1 MLSVLLST
9 VGVMIFGT
17 ASYGLYKNRK
27 TFDPVKHMKVSFIKA
42 DMAIKKIRNNGKTEY
57 ITPDLV
63 DFVEENWGY
72 RFEYKMKNGMSI
84 KAFEAKKSFIETAFN
99 GAAEIR
105 GEGNR
110 LYIDVFTGKVPTE
123 CSFNLDEIRDNTWR
137 MILPCFLGISRKG
150 KEYVDLTKAPHGIVG
165 GETGGGKSTFIRQLL
180 TAIAILRDPRQ
191 VRIHLFDLKFGLEL
205 SMFENLPHVETFVD
219 DVYKVEEALKN
230 INGELDK
237 RGQLI
242 KEKSRKKDIEAY
254 NNSVPEEGKLPYH
267 LIIVDEL
274 AEIEDTDS
282 IQRIA
287 RLGRA
292 LGFHMILATQ
302 RPDAKVLEGQIK
314 ANCPMKVAFK
324 VINSVNSKI
333 ILDNVKAAQIP
344 KEYPGRSIV
353 QFKTEREVQ
362 TPLLE
367 EEIANKIIYKRIK
380 ELDEFYMQ
388 EVDPVVEGKGTPDT
402 TEYC

>member
-1 MLSVLLST
+1 MLSVLFSAI
-9 VGVMIFGT
+9 GVMMIGT
-17 ASYGLYKNRK
+17 AGYGVIHNRK
-27 TFDPVKHMKVSFIKA
+27 IFDPVKHMKVTFIKG
-42 DMAIKKIRNNGKTEY
+42 DMVKGKKRNNGKTEY
-57 ITPDLV
+57 KTPELIK
-63 DFVEENWGY
+63 FKEEDWGY
-72 RFEYKMKNGMSI
+72 RFEYKMKNGMSLHN
-84 KAFEAKKSFIETAFN
+84 FQSKKQFIETAFN
-99 GAAEIR
+99 GAVELR

-110 LYIDVFTGKVPTE
+110 LFIDVMTGKIPTK
-123 CSFNLDEIRDNTWR
+123 CSFDLDEIREHTVK

-150 KEYVDLTKAPHGIVG
+150 KEFVDLIKAPHGIVG
-165 GETGGGKSTFIRQLL
+165 GETGGGKSTFVRQLL
-180 TAIAILRDPRQ
+180 TAIAMLREPNQ

-219 DVYKVEEALKN
+219 DTFKVEEALKN
-230 INGELDK
+230 INEELDK

-242 KEKSRKKDIEAY
+242 KQKSKKKDIEAY
-254 NNSVPEEGKLPYH
+254 NKSVPDNEKLPYH

-314 ANCPMKVAFK
+314 ANCPMKVSFK

-344 KEYPGRSIV
+344 KEYPGRSIM

-367 EEIANKIIYKRIK
+367 EDIANKLIYKRIK
-380 ELDEFYMQ
+380 ECDEFYMQ
-388 EVDPVVEGKGTPDT
+388 EVDPVVEGKGAPDT
-402 TEYC
+402 SEYC